1 MKRRQEAAE
10 AAERE
15 KRERE
20 AAEAAAKLA
29 AEQDTVDR
37 AVDAQAQAQGNILTS
52 GPMADITKLAAAG
65 RSRCDFERDKITT
78 FSIVLMF
85 CLCRALPVVARSPLV
100 SYSQSYKCYKNR
112 SFFYE

>member
-52 GPMADITKLAAAG
+52 GPMAKLAAAG
-65 RSRCDFERDKITT
+65 RSRGDFERDKITT

-85 CLCRALPVVARSPLV
+85 CLCRALPIVARSPLV